1 MAISDKTRKFLWAKS
16 GNRCAICKTE
26 LITGSDASEEFNVG
40 EECHIISSKK
50 NGPRYLANLEQYDN
64 YENLLLLCRNH
75 HTEIDELV
83 DTYSE
88 ELLRYMKVNHE
99 NWVRTAIA
107 NAIHD
112 NDDKAEKP
120 RFLMRITSGKELL
133 NIISEAHGYV
143 TDYEELNDRD
153 EAEYIGGIIQTFI
166 DFGDICGMVEA
177 YDKVQIGYDLQKL
190 LDELEE
196 KGYYVFGER
205 DPNTI
210 LPHISGTDKWTV
222 ATLVIRKKENPEIY
236 KVNL

>member
-26 LITGSDASEEFNVG
+26 LITGTDASEEFNVG

-50 NGPRYLANLEQYDN
+50 NGPRHLTNLQDYNN

-75 HTEIDELV
+75 HKEIDELV

-88 ELLRYMKVNHE
+88 EILRYMKVNHE

-107 NAIHD
+107 NAIQ
-112 NDDKAEKP
+112 DDKAEKP
-120 RFLMRITSGKELL
+120 KFLMRITSGKELL
-133 NIISEAHGYV
+133 NVISEAHGYN
-143 TDYEELNDRD
+143 TDYDELRDRD

-177 YDKVQIGYDLQKL
+177 YDKVQMSYDLQQL
-190 LDELEE
+190 LEELEDN
-196 KGYYVFGER
+196 GYYVFGER
-205 DPNTI
+205 DQNAT
-210 LPHISGTDKWTV
+210 LSHISGTDKWTV

>member
-26 LITGSDASEEFNVG
+26 LITGKYDSEEFNVG

-50 NGPRYLANLEQYDN
+50 NGPRHLPNLQDYNN

-75 HTEIDELV
+75 HKEIDELV

-88 ELLRYMKVNHE
+88 EILRYMKVNHE

-107 NAIHD
+107 NAIQ
-112 NDDKAEKP
+112 DDKAEKP
-120 RFLMRITSGKELL
+120 KFLMRITSGKELL
-133 NIISEAHGYV
+133 NVISEAHGYN
-143 TDYEELNDRD
+143 TDYDEVKDRD

-166 DFGDICGMVEA
+166 DFGDISGMVEA
-177 YDKVQIGYDLQKL
+177 YDKVQIGYDLQIL
-190 LDELEE
+190 LDELED

-210 LPHISGTDKWTV
+210 LPHISGIDKWTV
-222 ATLVIRKKENPEIY
+222 ATLLIRKKENPEIY

>member
-26 LITGSDASEEFNVG
+26 LITGTDASEEFNVG
-40 EECHIISSKK
+40 EECHIVSSKK
-50 NGPRYLANLEQYDN
+50 GGPRHLLNLQDYNN

-75 HTEIDELV
+75 HKEIDELV

-88 ELLRYMKVNHE
+88 EILRYMKGNHE
-99 NWVRTAIA
+99 NWVSKAIA
-107 NAIHD
+107 NAIQ
-112 NDDKAEKP
+112 DDKAEKP
-120 RFLMRITSGKELL
+120 KFLMRITSGKELL
-133 NIISEAHGYV
+133 SIINEAHGYN
-143 TDYEELNDRD
+143 TDYNQLKDRA

-166 DFGDICGMVEA
+166 DFGDICGMIEA
-177 YDKVQIGYDLQKL
+177 YDKVQIGYDLQIL
-190 LDELEE
+190 LNELED

-205 DPNTI
+205 NPNTM

>member
-26 LITGSDASEEFNVG
+26 LITGKYDSEEFNVG

-50 NGPRYLANLEQYDN
+50 NGPRHLPNLQDYNN

-75 HTEIDELV
+75 HKEIDELV

-88 ELLRYMKVNHE
+88 EILRYMKVNHE

-107 NAIHD
+107 NAIQ
-112 NDDKAEKP
+112 DDKAEKP
-120 RFLMRITSGKELL
+120 KFLMRITSGKELL
-133 NIISEAHGYV
+133 NVISEAHGYN
-143 TDYEELNDRD
+143 TDYDELKDRD

-166 DFGDICGMVEA
+166 DFGDISGMVEA
-177 YDKVQIGYDLQKL
+177 YDKVQIGYDLQIL
-190 LDELEE
+190 LDELED

-210 LPHISGTDKWTV
+210 LPHISGIDKWTV
-222 ATLVIRKKENPEIY
+222 ATLLIRKKENPEIY

>member
-26 LITGSDASEEFNVG
+26 LITGKDDSEEFNVG

-50 NGPRYLANLEQYDN
+50 NGPRHLPNPQDYNN

-75 HTEIDELV
+75 HKEIDELV

-88 ELLRYMKVNHE
+88 EILRYMKVNHE

-107 NAIHD
+107 NAIQ
-112 NDDKAEKP
+112 DDKAEKSK
-120 RFLMRITSGKELL
+120 FLMRITSGKELL
-133 NIISEAHGYV
+133 NVISEAHGYN
-143 TDYEELNDRD
+143 TDYDELKDRD

-166 DFGDICGMVEA
+166 DFGDISGMVEA
-177 YDKVQIGYDLQKL
+177 YDKVQIGYDLQIL
-190 LDELEE
+190 LDELED

-222 ATLVIRKKENPEIY
+222 ATILIRKKENPEIY